1 VPFIMCFGYCGQVG
15 EREEKKDAGVNKDMK
30 ILFINYG
37 RENLG
42 IEYLS
47 SVAKGKNYDVY
58 LANDTGIF
66 SKEDNVLYSPFL
78 KTIFSREQKILESV
92 ERINPDVVG
101 FSVYTTTYGWA
112 VSMAKQIKKKKDVH
126 IIFGGI
132 HATLVPEYL
141 LKETA
146 IDYVV
151 LGEAEDAFIELIQA
165 LEQGQSARKIA
176 NVWGRENNN
185 VFRNDMRAPADINAL
200 PFPDKLL
207 FKKELRIE
215 DDYVLMASRGC
226 PYNCSYCCES
236 YLNKIYKGKYFRRRS
251 VSSVMQELKTMKS
264 IFSFKR
270 VMFFDSILFTDKK
283 WLVELLAE
291 YKKEIRVPFRCTGH
305 VNFLDEDIAKALKDA
320 GCYSIDF
327 GLQTFSQG
335 IRMEVLN
342 RVEDNAKVENAFKL
356 CDKIRIRYDVDLMFG
371 VPGMTQDDYKLPMR
385 FLQDSRYLNR
395 IKCYYLS
402 YFPRLPIIDK
412 AKGSGLLNE
421 AEIDRINAGEIGD
434 WFHVDSIKDRQ
445 HKILKVNFERLY
457 KIYPLLP
464 RSLKKCI
471 MKYELHHFL
480 RFVPGFLILGFQ
492 LLIGFLH
499 SDYRFLIYIRNYL
512 YNFKKLLNRRIS

>member
-1 VPFIMCFGYCGQVG
+1 MCFGYCGQVG

-47 SVAKGKNYDVY
+47 SVTKGKNYDVY

-226 PYNCSYCCES
+226 HHV
-236 YLNKIYKGKYFRRRS
+236 I
-251 VSSVMQELKTMKS
+251 
-264 IFSFKR
+264 IF
-270 VMFFDSILFTDKK
+270 
-283 WLVELLAE
+283 
-291 YKKEIRVPFRCTGH
+291 
-305 VNFLDEDIAKALKDA
+305 
-320 GCYSIDF
+320 
-327 GLQTFSQG
+327 
-335 IRMEVLN
+335 
-342 RVEDNAKVENAFKL
+342 
-356 CDKIRIRYDVDLMFG
+356 
-371 VPGMTQDDYKLPMR
+371 
-385 FLQDSRYLNR
+385 
-395 IKCYYLS
+395 
-402 YFPRLPIIDK
+402 
-412 AKGSGLLNE
+412 
-421 AEIDRINAGEIGD
+421 
-434 WFHVDSIKDRQ
+434 
-445 HKILKVNFERLY
+445 
-457 KIYPLLP
+457 YP
-464 RSLKKCI
+464 
-471 MKYELHHFL
+471 
-480 RFVPGFLILGFQ
+480 
-492 LLIGFLH
+492 
-499 SDYRFLIYIRNYL
+499 
-512 YNFKKLLNRRIS
+512 